1 MYPTIKKITALV
13 LSLLLLVTISGCS
26 QEQPAVAVTT
36 APTAAPRQLRS
47 GLQTFLIASLK
58 EFTPET
64 GGVAYRNPEKA
75 DMLMLMILDE
85 SSKTITSLQLNPD
98 TLVSFTPQGTHDALE
113 IPLGESYSYGSGGSD
128 SCLNLMKSMSS
139 LLGGVSLQHY
149 MFFTLDAVGI
159 VNDLIGGV
167 DVEIMDNLPGFTK
180 GETVHLSGSTTTDYF
195 DFRDASDTD
204 NSGHM
209 SRQQQYIAK
218 SYIPF
223 TQHVQQENFL
233 TRLTIQLG
241 ERMDTDMTLSQMAQ
255 MLELMGSCTMDENI
269 HTLSGTAETVNGQF
283 RFRADANS
291 IDQILNTLFY

>member
-1 MYPTIKKITALV
+1 MDYRFKRITALI
-13 LSLLLLVTISGCS
+13 LSLLLLMTITGCAQDKS
-26 QEQPAVAVTT
+26 TAVTT
-36 APTAAPRQLRS
+36 APTTPPKQLRN

-58 EFTPET
+58 EFTPE
-64 GGVAYRNPEKA
+64 GNSIAYRNSSKA
-75 DMLMLMILDE
+75 DMLMLMVLDE

-113 IPLGESYSYGSGGSD
+113 IPLGETYSYGSGGSD

-167 DVEIMDNLPGFTK
+167 DVEITDDIPGFTK
-180 GETVHLSGSTTTDYF
+180 GETVHLSGSATTDYF
-195 DFRDASDTD
+195 DFRAASDVD

-209 SRQQQYIAK
+209 GRQQQYIAK
-218 SYIPF
+218 SYTPF
-223 TQHVQQENFL
+223 TQNMQQENFL
-233 TRLTIQLG
+233 TRLTVKLG

-255 MLELMGSCTMDENI
+255 LMELMGSCTLDETI
-269 HTLSGTAETVNGQF
+269 HTLSGTAEAADGQF
-283 RFRADANS
+283 RFRADADSVNS
-291 IDQILNTLFY
+291 TLNTLFF